1 MLIRIKRQTR
11 FVFMACAAVMAF
23 AAGSLLMVDWG
34 ANEGDGLDIAISE
47 VHAEMAIHC
56 PEDYVRVRARPEVGT
71 QHDFCVMRAH
81 ARSDSREPRRDR
93 AKLIT
98 DLSRRAATNFMHH
111 HAQRACKNLGP
122 GFALI
127 SNVEWMTIARDLEMQ
142 PENWSSGKVGV
153 GVFVRGH
160 TDDSPR
166 HPLNI
171 ENLNDPY
178 DQTGNS
184 AVDKPGEGWEQR
196 RTFVLSSG
204 EVIWDFSGN
213 YWHWVDWYVDGPE
226 RARSLQPHLREGDWL
241 HFDEVDLAQ
250 AANSKM
256 PPESWS
262 PLHLGREHGLGRY
275 LPGEFAH
282 GGYAMRGGSWLND
295 SRAGVYSLS
304 LAFAGACAPAGISFR
319 CVYRPHEADSEQ
331 P

>member
-1 MLIRIKRQTR
+1 MIGIKRKAR
-11 FVFMACAAVMAF
+11 FMLMASLAGIAF
-23 AAGSLLMVDWG
+23 AAVSLLMVDWSHQ
-34 ANEGDGLDIAISE
+34 EGEGLGLTIGE
-47 VHAEMAIHC
+47 VQAEMTILC
-56 PEDYVRVRARPEVGT
+56 PEGYVHVRARPEVGT

-93 AKLIT
+93 AKLNT
-98 DLSRRAATNFMHH
+98 DLKQRAATNFMHH
-111 HAQRACKNLGP
+111 HAQRACGNLGP

-127 SNVEWMTIARDLEMQ
+127 SNAEWMTIARDLELQ
-142 PENWSSGKVGV
+142 PENWSGGKAGV

-171 ENLNDPY
+171 ENLDDPY

-184 AVDKPGEGWEQR
+184 ARDKPGEGWEQR

-213 YWHWVDWYVDGPE
+213 YWHWVDWYVDGPD
-226 RARSLQPHLREGDWL
+226 RARSSRPHLREGDWL

-250 AANSKM
+250 AASSKM
-256 PPESWS
+256 PTESWA
-262 PLHLGREHGLGRY
+262 PLHFGREHGLGRY
-275 LPGEFAH
+275 LPGEFAY

-295 SRAGVYSLS
+295 SRAGIYSLS

-319 CVYRPHEADSEQ
+319 CVYRPHEVESDR